1 MSKTV
6 RLPDD
11 VYERVE
17 AHQREGESLVET
29 IDRLAG
35 GRSLR
40 ELVGILSDDEAEEM
54 RGYLEDLDKQTQ
66 DDLDETAARFTSN

>member
-11 VYERVE
+11 VYERVA
-17 AHQREGESLVET
+17 AHQREGESLAET

-40 ELVGILSDDEAEEM
+40 ELVGILSDEEAAEM
-54 RGYLEDLDKQTQ
+54 RDHLDGLDSQTRE
-66 DDLDETAARFTSN
+66 DLDETAARFTST